1 MLRRTLSTMT
11 RALWGG
17 RWSPSLLLVP
27 NLPAPTRPARRPRLV
42 QPALHD
48 SPPRE
53 PRCITG
59 LGRGRERTRAAR
71 GAARRRRARAA
82 LGLAPFSWP
91 VCCNNLVL
99 IVCHR
104 EMKSVLVIIDGNY
117 IRLLFKDGPA
127 QESGD
132 TRTLTCMCS
141 RDTSAHSGDGRR
153 PRSVHHGVRCTV
165 AARRTQLA
173 GLPKTPTEPPGQ
185 RLYTQDPAGRCFP
198 NEESFVCKRA
208 LFGTNMNFIEDYR
221 SSQNV
226 CKWSRSSSTL

>member
-104 EMKSVLVIIDGNY
+104 EMKSVLVIIDGN
-117 IRLLFKDGPA
+117 LLLGCCSKTVRGEPGSAYTDNEDG
-127 QESGD
+127 
-132 TRTLTCMCS
+132 
-141 RDTSAHSGDGRR
+141 HGDG
-153 PRSVHHGVRCTV
+153 HGDRQ
-165 AARRTQLA
+165 RHGRT
-173 GLPKTPTEPPGQ
+173 
-185 RLYTQDPAGRCFP
+185 
-198 NEESFVCKRA
+198 
-208 LFGTNMNFIEDYR
+208 
-221 SSQNV
+221 
-226 CKWSRSSSTL
+226 

>member
-132 TRTLTCMCS
+132 TRRPHVTRQRTAETAVGPARSTRRCPLS
-141 RDTSAHSGDGRR
+141 GRR
-153 PRSVHHGVRCTV
+153 
-165 AARRTQLA
+165 ARRTQLA

-198 NEESFVCKRA
+198 NVESFVCKRA
-208 LFGTNMNFIEDYR
+208 LFGTNMNFMEDYR

>member
-1 MLRRTLSTMT
+1 MT

-153 PRSVHHGVRCTV
+153 PRSVHHGVRCPV
-165 AARRTQLA
+165 
-173 GLPKTPTEPPGQ
+173 
-185 RLYTQDPAGRCFP
+185 AGR
-198 NEESFVCKRA
+198 A
-208 LFGTNMNFIEDYR
+208 AR
-221 SSQNV
+221 SSQASPRLQRNLRV
-226 CKWSRSSSTL
+226 SVSTHRIQRVGVFQTRNLLCVSAHSLERI